1 MADWNTM
8 IIDDF
13 RANDGKVGGQFEGA
27 PMVLLHHTG
36 RKSGK
41 QSVTPLMYL
50 PSDDPKTIYIFAS
63 MAGAPTH
70 PAWYYNTT
78 AAGQTTVEVGA
89 ETFPVT
95 VEEITGDERDRLYAE
110 QVSRYPGFGEYEV
123 KTAGIRT
130 IPVLAL
136 HRA

>member
-1 MADWNTM
+1 MSDWNKT
-8 IIDDF
+8 IIDEF
-13 RANDGKVGGQFEGA
+13 RANAGQVAGQFAGA

-41 QSVTPLMYL
+41 DSVTPLMYL
-50 PSDDPKTIYIFAS
+50 ASEQPDTIYVFAS
-63 MAGAPTH
+63 AAGAPSH
-70 PAWYYNTT
+70 PAWYFNLT
-78 AAGQTTVEVGA
+78 ASGETTVEVGT

-95 VEEITGDERDRLYAE
+95 VEEIKGAERDRVYGE
-110 QVSRYPGFGEYEV
+110 QASRYPGFAEYEV